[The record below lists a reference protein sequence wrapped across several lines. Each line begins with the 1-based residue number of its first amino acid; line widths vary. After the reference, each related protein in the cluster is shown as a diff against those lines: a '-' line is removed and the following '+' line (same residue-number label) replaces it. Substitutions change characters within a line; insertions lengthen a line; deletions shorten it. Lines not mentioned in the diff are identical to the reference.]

1 MNKGG
6 TKGSTE
12 SLPKRAIGQAEIESC
27 LYKYDGTFSDHLEML
42 VQMGYVV
49 LFSAAFP
56 LAGVCAL
63 ANNILEIR
71 SDAFKLAHVH
81 QRPFGQRVANIGTWQ
96 NALSLL
102 SLAAVIVNCALIGLS
117 GQVSR
122 LWPGL
127 TSTQTVVLIVAL
139 EHVMLGLRSAL
150 TWLLPEL
157 PSWLAAEIA
166 RAEHCRREMQCKGTS
181 PRQTPPSE
189 PSSTPA
195 SQPEM
200 NMPLDPLE
208 AFGGSTEEHYI
219 EDFEFDQFAGSSPP
233 YTTKMDASD
242 SVFEDLHQH
251 LGRNKSVSPLE
262 SPISQVSERTIG
274 ILLQWLLIQF
284 NYVFLLP
291 PVFNC
296 APQTSTVLIR
306 PLMESSANNSQ
317 SSIPNHGDEPASS
330 SSHGLVL
337 LLTLFLFLFLL
348 YTTYHTRDFDCSTC
362 HSLHFIRFTLHT
374 RI

>member
-1 MNKGG
+1 MVEQWRLATLSFNMYGALSPTQAQTPTTAEGG
-6 TKGSTE
+6 KATTTTPTSTVPPSSTTAETVAKEGTPAKSSNGDGSTTTKGSTE

-56 LAGVCAL
+56 LAGLCAL

-127 TSTQTVVLIVAL
+127 SSTQTVVLIVAL

-195 SQPEM
+195 SQPET
-200 NMPLDPLE
+200 NTPLDPLE

-233 YTTKMDASD
+233 YVHSKMDDSD
-242 SVFEDLHQH
+242 SVFEDTPQH
-251 LGRNKSVSPLE
+251 LANRIITPLE
-262 SPISQVSERTIG
+262 SPISQVREEVEG
-274 ILLQWLLIQF
+274 AF
-284 NYVFLLP
+284 N
-291 PVFNC
+291 
-296 APQTSTVLIR
+296 
-306 PLMESSANNSQ
+306 
-317 SSIPNHGDEPASS
+317 
-330 SSHGLVL
+330 
-337 LLTLFLFLFLL
+337 
-348 YTTYHTRDFDCSTC
+348 
-362 HSLHFIRFTLHT
+362 
-374 RI
+374 

>member
-200 NMPLDPLE
+200 NMPVDPLE

-233 YTTKMDASD
+233 YTTKLDASD

-274 ILLQWLLIQF
+274 LSLQWLLIQF
-284 NYVFLLP
+284 NYVFFITTGVQLCSSDKHC
-291 PVFNC
+291 VN
-296 APQTSTVLIR
+296 STANGKLSQQQSK
-306 PLMESSANNSQ
+306 LHSES
-317 SSIPNHGDEPASS
+317 
-330 SSHGLVL
+330 
-337 LLTLFLFLFLL
+337 
-348 YTTYHTRDFDCSTC
+348 R
-362 HSLHFIRFTLHT
+362 
-374 RI
+374 

>member
-1 MNKGG
+1 MVEQWKLATLSFNMYGALSPTQAQTPIAAGG
-6 TKGSTE
+6 EKLTTTLSTESPQPPSTPSSKMTKDGDRSSVPEGGETPAKGSTE
-12 SLPKRAIGQAEIESC
+12 SLPRRAIGQAEIESA
-27 LYKYDGTFSDHLEML
+27 LFKYDGTFSDHLEML

-56 LAGVCAL
+56 LAGLCAL

-127 TSTQTVVLIVAL
+127 TSTQTVILIVTL
-139 EHVMLGLRSAL
+139 EHLMLGLRSAL

-166 RAEHCRREMQCKGTS
+166 RAEHCRREMQCKGTTP
-181 PRQTPPSE
+181 PRQTPPS
-189 PSSTPA
+189 PNPSTPA
-195 SQPEM
+195 SQPET
-200 NMPLDPLE
+200 NTPDPLE

-219 EDFEFDQFAGSSPP
+219 EDFEFDQFTGSSPP
-233 YTTKMDASD
+233 YTRMDQPSSND
-242 SVFEDLHQH
+242 SVFEDFHVAH
-251 LGRNKSVSPLE
+251 KSQQE
-262 SPISQVSERTIG
+262 SPISQV
-274 ILLQWLLIQF
+274 
-284 NYVFLLP
+284 
-291 PVFNC
+291 
-296 APQTSTVLIR
+296 
-306 PLMESSANNSQ
+306 
-317 SSIPNHGDEPASS
+317 
-330 SSHGLVL
+330 
-337 LLTLFLFLFLL
+337 
-348 YTTYHTRDFDCSTC
+348 
-362 HSLHFIRFTLHT
+362 
-374 RI
+374 